1 MVMSRRKEIY
11 GADGL
16 IESYE
21 VDVTWEHVKGVRRD
35 FLNRTDPWYISDRW
49 ALLSDEHQEQLTT
62 WRQALRDITDH
73 PDANTAADNMPEA
86 EEWFM
91 DA

>member
-49 ALLSDEHQEQLTT
+49 ALLSDEQQEQLTT
-62 WRQALRDITDH
+62 WRQKLRDITDFDT
-73 PDANTAADNMPEA
+73 PNEAADAMPHA
-86 EEWFM
+86 EGWFL